1 MKLLNLTLLSLNFSA
16 FVHRK
21 NDRKGVT
28 EMERESLKQAKMAE
42 MIVKGQIDRLKCK
55 FQR

>member
-1 MKLLNLTLLSLNFSA
+1 MKFFILILFNLNFSA

-21 NDRKGVT
+21 NERKGIT

-55 FQR
+55 FQ

>member
-1 MKLLNLTLLSLNFSA
+1 MKFFNLILLSLNFSA

-21 NDRKGVT
+21 NDRKRVT
-28 EMERESLKQAKMAE
+28 EMERENLKHAKMAE

-55 FQR
+55 FQ

>member
-1 MKLLNLTLLSLNFSA
+1 MKFFNLILFNLNFSA

-21 NDRKGVT
+21 NERKGVT

-55 FQR
+55 FQ